1 MKSYI
6 SLASKDIKSQNVTA
20 VLILIAV
27 ILSSIMTTA
36 VGQSL
41 GILQTM
47 RMEQAA
53 SLNGDRHATFHQM
66 TEEQMLQLN
75 RDTRLYDVGS
85 LINVG
90 CSKLGNSSLTLY
102 VREYLDN
109 ALDAYPSI
117 SRVKE
122 GRLPVSPFEIALPEN
137 ALQYLGENI
146 SIGDTVTLQAEISL
160 MNGTIPSYAYSA
172 EFTVCG
178 ILESNYFGYSTG
190 TLNAVLGEGT
200 ASVLLPEEYLL
211 YSTDLKVKNTSH
223 FQNIIDDLANK
234 TGIER
239 SNIQYNW
246 ILLDALGISYEE
258 AGTSDT
264 DTGFSFLT
272 FACIMAGALVL
283 LAAGLVI
290 YNILKIAITKRMKEY
305 GTLRAIGSTQG
316 QIYRLVSL
324 ELFILCGIGIPVG
337 LLIGALSAKGILI
350 AATGVLN
357 PDLFMADSTTEL
369 NTMIDN
375 TSANHILIYFVSIVI
390 TLLSAMLAALP
401 AARYA
406 SRVSP
411 TVAMSGQRV
420 KIKRHGRKTKTIRNF
435 EAYYARLN
443 LKRGSSRTVITLL
456 SLVMSITVF
465 VTLQSFIALLDTSSR
480 VQDMTPGD
488 YAITSE
494 TVGMTPESIAK
505 IREHEMIEH
514 LSTTK
519 LSVYTQD
526 KSGQY
531 PIKLGFALQSWE
543 TFQVAG
549 LDDTRLSSYI
559 ADLSEQDKND
569 LLSGAACIVK
579 NPIPFAYEGQAVETT
594 NFEYNDT
601 ISVNGHELRIVGIA
615 EYPVSINNAGFSN
628 GVQITVNDKM
638 YDLLTGNNHY
648 SEVYPTLET
657 NVDYE
662 RFETWL
668 DRWCK
673 ENPGSHW
680 LSYLQTAAQLEE
692 SFQQINMLCW
702 GLILFI
708 GLIGIL
714 NIINTVYSNIHT
726 RIAEIGTQRAIGMSV
741 DSLYKTFLWEGAY
754 YGIIA
759 SIAGGIFGY
768 ICTIFVNAAATDTLQ
783 FIAIPY
789 LSIVEAAIISIT
801 ACLLA
806 TAIPLRSIA
815 RMNIVASIET
825 VE

>member
-1 MKSYI
+1 MKSYL
-6 SLASKDIKSQNVTA
+6 SLASKEIKAQKVTA

-90 CSKLGNSSLTLY
+90 SSKLGNSSLTLY

-122 GRLPVSPFEIALPEN
+122 GRLPVSPFEIALPES

-178 ILESNYFGYSTG
+178 ILESNYIGYSTG
-190 TLNAVLGEGT
+190 TLNAVSGEGT
-200 ASVLLPEEYLL
+200 ASALLPEEYLL

-290 YNILKIAITKRMKEY
+290 YNILKIAITKRIKEY

-357 PDLFMADSTTEL
+357 PDLFMAGSTTEL
-369 NTMIDN
+369 NTMIDG

-390 TLLSAMLAALP
+390 TLLFAMLAALP

-526 KSGQY
+526 KNGQY

-615 EYPVSINNAGFSN
+615 DYPVSINNAGFSN

-638 YDLLTGNNHY
+638 YDLLTGSNHY

-657 NVDYE
+657 NVDNE

-726 RIAEIGTQRAIGMSV
+726 RIAEIGTQRAIGMSA

-768 ICTIFVNAAATDTLQ
+768 ICTIFVNAAATDSLQ

-815 RMNIVASIET
+815 KMNIVASIET
-825 VE
+825 AE

>member
-1 MKSYI
+1 MKSYL
-6 SLASKDIKSQNVTA
+6 SLASKEIKAQKVTA

-102 VREYLDN
+102 VREYMDN

-122 GRLPVSPFEIALPEN
+122 GRLPVSPFEIALPES

-178 ILESNYFGYSTG
+178 ILESNYIGYSTG
-190 TLNAVLGEGT
+190 TLNAVSGEGT
-200 ASVLLPEEYLL
+200 ASALLPEEYLL

-290 YNILKIAITKRMKEY
+290 YNILKIAITKRIKEY

-357 PDLFMADSTTEL
+357 PDLFMAGSTTEL
-369 NTMIDN
+369 NTMIDG

-390 TLLSAMLAALP
+390 TLLFAMLAALP

-526 KSGQY
+526 KNGQY

-615 EYPVSINNAGFSN
+615 DYPVSINNAGFSN

-638 YDLLTGNNHY
+638 YDLLTGSNHY

-657 NVDYE
+657 NVDNE

-726 RIAEIGTQRAIGMSV
+726 RIAEIGTQRAIGMSA

-768 ICTIFVNAAATDTLQ
+768 ICTIFVNAATTDSLQ

-815 RMNIVASIET
+815 KMNIVASIET
-825 VE
+825 AE

>member
-1 MKSYI
+1 MKSYL
-6 SLASKDIKSQNVTA
+6 SLASKEIKAQKVTA

-102 VREYLDN
+102 VREYMDN

-122 GRLPVSPFEIALPEN
+122 GRLPVSPFEIALPES

-290 YNILKIAITKRMKEY
+290 YNILKIAITKRIKEY

-615 EYPVSINNAGFSN
+615 DYPVSINNAGFSN

-638 YDLLTGNNHY
+638 YDLLTGSNHY

-657 NVDYE
+657 NVDNE

-726 RIAEIGTQRAIGMSV
+726 RIAEIGTQRAIGMSA

-768 ICTIFVNAAATDTLQ
+768 ICTIFVNAATTDSLQ

-815 RMNIVASIET
+815 KMNIVASIET
-825 VE
+825 AE

>member
-1 MKSYI
+1 MKSY
-6 SLASKDIKSQNVTA
+6 LALAFRELKAQKVMA

-36 VGQSL
+36 IGQSI

-47 RMEQAA
+47 RRSQAA
-53 SLNGDRHATFHQM
+53 SLNGDRHATFHQI
-66 TEEQMLQLN
+66 TEEQMLQLKS
-75 RDTRLYDVGS
+75 DTRLYDVGS

-90 CSKLGNSSLTLY
+90 YCRLGNSSLTLY
-102 VREYLDN
+102 AREYLEN

-122 GRLPVSPFEIALPEN
+122 GRLPVSPFEIALPES
-137 ALQYLGENI
+137 ALQYLGTNI
-146 SIGDTVTLQAEISL
+146 SIGDTVALQEEISL
-160 MNGTIPSYAYSA
+160 MNGSIPSYSYAA

-178 ILESNYFGYSTG
+178 ILESNYIGYSTG
-190 TLNAVLGEGT
+190 TLDAVLGGGT
-200 ASVLLPEEYLL
+200 ACALLPEDYLL
-211 YSTDLKVKNTSH
+211 YSTDFKIKETEQ
-223 FQNIIDDLANK
+223 FQNIVDELADK
-234 TGIER
+234 IGIEK
-239 SNIQYNW
+239 SKIQYNW

-258 AGTSDT
+258 AGASDT
-264 DTGFSFLT
+264 DTGFSFMT
-272 FACIMAGALVL
+272 FACIMTGVLVL

-290 YNILKIAITKRMKEY
+290 YNILKIAVTKRIKEF
-305 GTLRAIGSTQG
+305 GTLRAIGSTKG

-324 ELFILCGIGIPVG
+324 ELFLLCGAGIPVG

-357 PDLFMADSTTEL
+357 PDLFMAGSTAEL
-369 NTMIDN
+369 NAMIDGA
-375 TSANHILIYFVSIVI
+375 SSDDLLIYLVSIVI
-390 TLLSAMLAALP
+390 TLLFAMLAAFP

-435 EAYYARLN
+435 EACYARLN
-443 LKRGSSRTVITLL
+443 LKRGSSRTVITIL

-465 VTLQSFIALLDTSSR
+465 VALESFTALLDTGSA
-480 VQDMTPGD
+480 VQDMTLGD
-488 YAITSE
+488 YAVTSE
-494 TVGMTPESIAK
+494 TVGMAPEGIAK
-505 IREHEMIEH
+505 IREHEMTEH

-519 LSVYTQD
+519 LSVYTRD
-526 KSGQY
+526 ENGEY
-531 PIKLGFALQSWE
+531 PIALGFGLQAWE
-543 TFQVAG
+543 AFQVAG
-549 LDDTRLSSYI
+549 LDDTRLLSYI
-559 ADLSEQDKND
+559 DDLSEQDKSD

-579 NPIPFAYEGQAVETT
+579 NPIPFAYEGQTVETT
-594 NFEYNDT
+594 GFGYDD
-601 ISVNGHELRIVGIA
+601 ILSVNGYEVRVVGVA
-615 EYPVSINNAGFSN
+615 DFPVSINNEGFLN
-628 GVQITVNDKM
+628 GVQMIVNDRV
-638 YDLLTGNNHY
+638 YDLLTGNDRY
-648 SEVYPTLET
+648 SEIYPALKP
-657 NVDYE
+657 NADPAQ
-662 RFETWL
+662 FETWL
-668 DRWCK
+668 DNWCK

-726 RIAEIGTQRAIGMSV
+726 RITEIGMQRAIGMSIK
-741 DSLYKTFLWEGAY
+741 SLYKTFLWEGAY

-759 SIAGGIFGY
+759 SVIGGVLGY

-783 FIAIPY
+783 LVAIPY
-789 LSIVEAAIISIT
+789 RAFFEAAVISI
-801 ACLLA
+801 AASLLA
-806 TAIPLRSIA
+806 TAVPLRSIA